1 MICFM
6 NCLKVLED
14 VFPYMEKYHYT
25 DGMELVIGKLSG
37 LLSDET
43 VGRSTDRA
51 LLLDYR
57 AACEIKTEKAIRLEK
72 EAIALIPEI
81 SEENAHLISNLY
93 SNLGGLYKKAGKRD
107 LAQQAMEQG
116 LRILEQYKYSDIS

>member
-1 MICFM
+1 M

-14 VFPYMEKYHYT
+14 VFPYKEKYHYT
-25 DGMELVIGKLSG
+25 VGMELIIGKLSG
-37 LLSDET
+37 LLTDET
-43 VGRSTDRA
+43 VGLSTDRA

-57 AACEIKTEKAIRLEK
+57 AACEEKTEKAIRLEK

-81 SEENAHLISNLY
+81 SEGNALLVSNLY

-107 LAQQAMEQG
+107 LAQQAMKQG